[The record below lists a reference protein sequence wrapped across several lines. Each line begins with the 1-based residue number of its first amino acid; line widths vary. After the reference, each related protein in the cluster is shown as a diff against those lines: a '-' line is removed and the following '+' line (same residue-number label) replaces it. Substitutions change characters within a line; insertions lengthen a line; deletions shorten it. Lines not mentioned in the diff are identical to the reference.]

1 MIEQDKQA
9 KQSGSSLEHHNPL
22 VAYELS
28 ASDRTALE
36 RDAAFFLSER
46 PSIVIEI
53 LENSY
58 VVNATNMQIANA
70 EQTAHE
76 RIKQIIVMET
86 CKRLGV
92 LVATDEML
100 DISSTR
106 EHDYQ
111 SLIDYTIEC
120 LNHRAKESRVNNLE

>member
-1 MIEQDKQA
+1 MIEEDKKA
-9 KQSGSSLEHHNPL
+9 KQSKSSPEDHNPL

-36 RDAAFFLSER
+36 EYATSFLSER
-46 PSIVIEI
+46 PSIVLKI
-53 LENSY
+53 LENSG
-58 VVNATNMQIANA
+58 VVRATNMQIAQA
-70 EQTAHE
+70 ERMAHAK
-76 RIKQIIVMET
+76 IKQAIVMET
-86 CKRLGV
+86 CIRLRV
-92 LVATDEML
+92 SVTTDEML